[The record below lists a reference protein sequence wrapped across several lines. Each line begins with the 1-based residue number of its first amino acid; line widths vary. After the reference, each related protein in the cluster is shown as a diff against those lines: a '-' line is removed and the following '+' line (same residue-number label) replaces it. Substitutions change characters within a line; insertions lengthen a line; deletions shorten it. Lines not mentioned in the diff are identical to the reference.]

1 MDQRQYHLRT
11 YPSPDPSFRSGDF
24 CWVRGGVAVHLVR
37 NWLESVCTMKKKES
51 HLKNNVVEWAG
62 PNQTAFFFPSFF
74 PVFFFLY
81 LFFWLRPFRFLLCLM
96 IFAVASQACT
106 FQPSC
111 YIAELKISL
120 KIMTTWIFAES
131 FNLHF
136 ALLLWV
142 YNGKIRINQN
152 SFTRQTRKK
161 KILSAS
167 FASQNLPGSEY
178 SKVTN

>member
-1 MDQRQYHLRT
+1 MLSNGRVLIKLPYFFLL
-11 YPSPDPSFRSGDF
+11 SFQFSFLFIYFFGCDLF
-24 CWVRGGVAVHLVR
+24 
-37 NWLESVCTMKKKES
+37 
-51 HLKNNVVEWAG
+51 
-62 PNQTAFFFPSFF
+62 AFFY
-74 PVFFFLY
+74 VWWFLQSHHWRAH
-81 LFFWLRPFRFLLCLM
+81 FNP
-96 IFAVASQACT
+96 AVT
-106 FQPSC
+106 LWD
-111 YIAELKISL
+111 LKISL

-167 FASQNLPGSEY
+167 FASQNLSGSEY
-178 SKVTN
+178 SKVTNWLPFEIICACKRCGPTCLAFVSDRVGLAREMFDYARIEDLACNLCM